1 VPQAGDFTDSSRTF
15 RRKKLFA
22 YLKCGGKI
30 GKSAGDG
37 ECLAQAAEIQGDGQ
51 PVAY

>member
-1 VPQAGDFTDSSRTF
+1 MPQAGDFTDSSRTF